1 MDGFQRFAGTLLII
15 AVSILALVVLPVGL
29 LIWWIESRFGA
40 GNAAAIL
47 AAGAILTG
55 VVVGWFMAYRTQ
67 KAALVNAAE
76 FLHETAGAQR
86 AQAGVAREYARIE
99 REAFANR
106 AKLDVLDAKRI
117 EDLAKQR
124 ARLLTAQQDDWTPGP
139 AEDTGQFADYDW
151 ERWISEEATQ

>member
-106 AKLDVLDAKRI
+106 A
-117 EDLAKQR
+117 
-124 ARLLTAQQDDWTPGP
+124 RLLTAQQDDWTPGP